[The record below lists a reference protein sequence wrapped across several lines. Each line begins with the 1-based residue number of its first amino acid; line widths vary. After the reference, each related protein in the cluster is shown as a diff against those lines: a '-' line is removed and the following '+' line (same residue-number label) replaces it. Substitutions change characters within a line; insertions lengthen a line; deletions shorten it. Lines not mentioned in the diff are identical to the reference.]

1 MSKLAGFFAALAIF
15 ISCLGL
21 FGLASFTAEQRTK
34 EVGIRKVLGAS
45 VFRLW
50 RLLSKEFVLL
60 VTISLLIAMPLAFY
74 FMHHWLMNY
83 QYRTGISGWVFAAS
97 GMGALVISLVTV
109 SFQAMKA
116 ALINP
121 IRSLRTE

>member
-1 MSKLAGFFAALAIF
+1 M
-15 ISCLGL
+15 
-21 FGLASFTAEQRTK
+21 
-34 EVGIRKVLGAS
+34 
-45 VFRLW
+45 FRLW

-74 FMHHWLMNY
+74 FMHQWLMNY

-116 ALINP
+116 ALMNP